1 MNEMKVFENSEF
13 GNLTVIEKDGE
24 PWFIAKEIADILG
37 YNQTSDMTKRLD
49 KYEKADQL
57 LRMVSSNQHRKQ
69 TIINESGLYEAI
81 FGSKKENAKDF
92 KKWIKREILPSIRK
106 TGKYEIKKAL
116 PDFNDPIE
124 AAEAWL
130 KEAKTKKLLA
140 EKLESEKD
148 KIEFYNAVADTKGAD
163 PMGKVAKV
171 LDLGIGRNQLFSF
184 LRNNGILMDD
194 NEPYQRYMTSGYFKV
209 VMYKYESSGN
219 IITHYKTLV
228 TKKGVNF
235 ILKKYLEKY
244 PECSKSDVDQI
255 IQKATNMTVN
265 ETTDNKEI

>member
-1 MNEMKVFENSEF
+1 MNEMKVFENTEF
-13 GNLTVIEKDGE
+13 GDVRTISKNENIWFVAKD
-24 PWFIAKEIADILG
+24 IAKALG
-37 YNQTSDMTKRLD
+37 YSNPQKAIRDHCKGVNATDLLTSGGNQTVKIIKESDVYRLIM
-49 KYEKADQL
+49 KSKLKTA
-57 LRMVSSNQHRKQ
+57 
-69 TIINESGLYEAI
+69 INFQDWLV
-81 FGSKKENAKDF
+81 DDV
-92 KKWIKREILPSIRK
+92 LPSIRK
-106 TGKYEIKKAL
+106 TGKYEMKKTL

-130 KEAKTKKLLA
+130 KEAKAKKLLA
-140 EKLESEKD
+140 EKLENEKD